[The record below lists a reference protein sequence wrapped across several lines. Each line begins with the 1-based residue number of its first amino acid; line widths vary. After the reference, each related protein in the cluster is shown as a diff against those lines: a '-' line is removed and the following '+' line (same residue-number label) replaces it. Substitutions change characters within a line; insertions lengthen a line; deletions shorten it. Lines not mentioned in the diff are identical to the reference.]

1 MRCQNCGAE
10 LPEGARFCY
19 MCAAPV
25 VSNDGEGAEAG
36 ADVADVGSGVE
47 VSADDEKGAAAG
59 LESEDIA
66 EDVAAPEV
74 AEGAED
80 PAAPEVSEPA
90 SADGHAPA
98 EGEEGSAA
106 DGADAEAGEA
116 ASPAD
121 PSTTGYLSSMPEPVK
136 LEGALPVGAVPFVP
150 MAPAPRST
158 YVPRHNARP
167 VRSGRPGMSSTAGI
181 PNGTPIHA
189 RQHDQGWSLEG
200 VTPRDPKNMVARRN
214 ESDDPIGSLR
224 NKMNK
229 AFSTI
234 GGSPAAREERKRAE
248 REAFDAAY
256 AEQLAEESRAR
267 ARAEAAARRAVIHA
281 EQAEARA
288 ALAEDADA
296 EENAPQADVEA
307 AGVEPTVAKQV
318 AGEQIEAEKPASE
331 QVVTDQ
337 QAANS
342 QINDTVEAADI
353 VAAEPADE
361 EREPAYAAPAPE
373 LGQPADAPEQMPA
386 PAPAAEPADLTEE
399 VLEAEDEDPG
409 IEPLPDPNDISGLWA
424 DAPGR
429 VGAADDRGPAD
440 AEDDLFEIET
450 TRDLGSELHERGVRQ
465 PRDGRASDSSAAAP
479 RRISSRTAVPRAI
492 VAGVAL
498 LVVAIVAFGAVTM
511 MGSPAKTATQQQ
523 EDQASTQQQEAVP
536 AEEQQEES
544 AEETKSELAVRAAV
558 NDYSWDE
565 LSQIS
570 ALISSAPSDAEGL
583 AVAKKYNLC
592 TAAGTLD
599 GTQVKALQLS
609 DGNAIGMRIVGL
621 RQDTRADGSGK
632 AGITMMADSTVGAQA
647 MNDGDAADWS
657 ETSLRTW
664 LNGEFLSLLPTEV
677 SGRIVEVAKTT
688 TRATDMSA
696 QETTADKVWLLSY
709 SELVGDIDSGSSRSG
724 SYIQEGSQYQMF
736 SDFGCV
742 WSENSEHY
750 EVGGGLARWWT
761 RSPDPLSSSNVIAP
775 DNETGAPG
783 YARNHAVS
791 DAVGVVPAFC
801 I

>member
-1 MRCQNCGAE
+1 MRCENCGAE

-25 VSNDGEGAEAG
+25 VSNNGEAAEAA
-36 ADVADVGSGVE
+36 ADVAAEVE
-47 VSADDEKGAAAG
+47 
-59 LESEDIA
+59 
-66 EDVAAPEV
+66 PEV
-74 AEGAED
+74 AGTDAEGVAE
-80 PAAPEVSEPA
+80 S
-90 SADGHAPA
+90 
-98 EGEEGSAA
+98 EGEELGQVEDGAEGDAAGVAA
-106 DGADAEAGEA
+106 DDAPIEGEQAVDADADDDADA
-116 ASPAD
+116 AADVAEKPAEVAD

-181 PNGTPIHA
+181 PNGAPIHA
-189 RQHDQGWSLEG
+189 RQHEQGWSLEG

-214 ESDDPIGSLR
+214 ESDDPIGSFR

-229 AFSTI
+229 AFSSI

-288 ALAEDADA
+288 ALADN
-296 EENAPQADVEA
+296 EE
-307 AGVEPTVAKQV
+307 
-318 AGEQIEAEKPASE
+318 EK
-331 QVVTDQ
+331 
-337 QAANS
+337 
-342 QINDTVEAADI
+342 
-353 VAAEPADE
+353 AAE
-361 EREPAYAAPAPE
+361 AAPAPE
-373 LGQPADAPEQMPA
+373 AVE
-386 PAPAAEPADLTEE
+386 APAAERVSLQVDGRSAVEQASATQDALEQQAEDSQADDSIESSPADPREDAEAAVGPAAAPLVPEAAPVVAPAVDSIPEPADLTEE

-429 VGAADDRGPAD
+429 I
-440 AEDDLFEIET
+440 AEPESLAGDGEEDLFDVET
-450 TRDLGSELHERGVRQ
+450 TRDLGPALQERGVRR
-465 PRDGRASDSSAAAP
+465 PRDSRSAEPSAAEP
-479 RRISSRTAVPRAI
+479 RRISSRTAVPRAV

-523 EDQASTQQQEAVP
+523 QERVSDQQQETEAADDQQEAP
-536 AEEQQEES
+536 AEE
-544 AEETKSELAVRAAV
+544 AKSEPVVRAAV
-558 NDYSWDE
+558 NDYSWEE
-565 LSQIS
+565 LSEIS
-570 ALISSAPSDAEGL
+570 ALISAASSDAEGI

-592 TAAGTLD
+592 TSAGTLD
-599 GTQVKALQLS
+599 GTQVKTLQLS

-621 RQDTRADGSGK
+621 RQDARADGAGK

-647 MNDGDAADWS
+647 MNDGDDADWS
-657 ETSLRTW
+657 ATSLRTW

-677 SGRIVEVAKTT
+677 SGKIVEVTKTT

-696 QETTADKVWLLSY
+696 QETTADKVWVISY
-709 SELVGDIDSGSSRSG
+709 SELVGDIDSGSSRFG
-724 SYIQEGSQYQMF
+724 SYLSEGAQYQMF
-736 SDFGCV
+736 ADFGCI

-750 EVGGGLARWWT
+750 KVSGGLARWWT